1 MSPVAADR
9 ASADRAPGGEAE
21 ALAEEEPAGAVEP
34 LGPDELDAEPLEAE
48 ELVEEL
54 DEDPQPTATSE
65 RVATAAVHRFGI
77 ESMRPA

>member
-21 ALAEEEPAGAVEP
+21 APEEEEPAGAAEP
-34 LGPDELDAEPLEAE
+34 LAAAEELEAE

-54 DEDPQPTATSE
+54 DEDPQPTTTSE
-65 RVATAAVHRFGI
+65 RVATAAVRRFGI
-77 ESMRPA
+77 GSMRPA